1 MQVTK
6 NIIIILY
13 FTADPLGTPP
23 PPSPPPPLMR
33 LTLEAIHKEAKKRP
47 FSQHR
52 WIMAE
57 QTLEI
62 LSSSWLSLCCRS
74 NRTHLTVRFQSLTVS
89 IAQGISSKNC
99 FLRCSFKQILGVNFR
114 LLCKAFGPWSCGHV
128 SLREERVPPGI
139 TVQDTAWETELL
151 KGNEPSVN
159 ISSVNGN
166 RLLK

>member
-1 MQVTK
+1 MQVAK

-13 FTADPLGTPP
+13 FTAHPLGTD
-23 PPSPPPPLMR
+23 SPLLML
-33 LTLEAIHKEAKKRP
+33 LTLGTIHEEKKKT

-57 QTLEI
+57 QTPEI
-62 LSSSWLSLCCRS
+62 LRLSLCCRS
-74 NRTHLTVRFQSLTVS
+74 NRTHLTVRFQHLTVS

-99 FLRCSFKQILGVNFR
+99 FSRCSFKQILGVNFR

-128 SLREERVPPGI
+128 SLREEQVPPGI
-139 TVQDTAWETELL
+139 GVQNTAWETELL

-159 ISSVNGN
+159 ISSVNEN